1 VRAVEDIGFTYLFGR
16 QVEIAKGNV
25 TSFLQENI
33 KEFKEIMV
41 EFHNFFTRLAKEKG
55 EAEGERISHRF
66 ATLMYAAI
74 KLYFFSNWCSAGID
88 WTDILATEAALTE
101 IAVEVT
107 DSVKESTEKKS
118 SNDIS
123 IR

>member
-1 VRAVEDIGFTYLFGR
+1 MEDIGFAYLFGR
-16 QVEIAKGNV
+16 RVESAKDNV
-25 TSFLQENI
+25 ASFLRENM
-33 KEFKEIMV
+33 KEFKEIMT
-41 EFHNFFTRLAKEKG
+41 EFHSFFTRLAKEKG

-74 KLYFFSNWCSAGID
+74 KLYFFSNWRLADID
-88 WTDILATEAALTE
+88 WTDILAMEAALTE
-101 IAVEVT
+101 IAVEVA
-107 DSVKESTEKKS
+107 DSTKESMEKKS